1 MPQLKLDLKI
11 DDIESLIFQLPAEQ
25 FILLADA
32 IVERAETLGIMKLSE
47 TGFKEWDEEGEGIYD
62 DA

>member
-11 DDIESLIFQLPAEQ
+11 DDIESLILQLPAEQ
-25 FILLADA
+25 FMTLADT
-32 IVERAETLGIMKLSE
+32 IMERAETLGMMQLSE
-47 TGFKEWDEEGEGIYD
+47 TGFKEWNEKGEDIYD

>member
-11 DDIESLIFQLPAEQ
+11 DDIESLVFQLPAEQ
-25 FILLADA
+25 FIILADA
-32 IVERAETLGIMKLSE
+32 IIEKAETLGMMKLSE
-47 TGFKEWDEEGEGIYD
+47 TGFKEWNGKGEDIYD

>member
-11 DDIESLIFQLPAEQ
+11 GDIESLIFQLPAEQ
-25 FILLADA
+25 FIVLADA
-32 IVERAETLGIMKLSE
+32 IIEKAETLGMMKLSE
-47 TGFKEWDEEGEGIYD
+47 TGFKEWNEKGEDIYD

>member
-1 MPQLKLDLKI
+1 MPQLKLDIKI

-25 FILLADA
+25 FIILAHA
-32 IVERAETLGIMKLSE
+32 IIEKAETLGMMKLSE
-47 TGFKEWDEEGEGIYD
+47 TGFKEWNEKGEDIYD